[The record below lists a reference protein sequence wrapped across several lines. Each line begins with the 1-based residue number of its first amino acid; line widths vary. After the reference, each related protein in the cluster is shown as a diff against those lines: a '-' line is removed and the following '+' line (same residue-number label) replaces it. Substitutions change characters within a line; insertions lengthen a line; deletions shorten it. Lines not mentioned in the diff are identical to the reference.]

1 MVQKDYIRW
10 LREKVGHD
18 LVFLNFAGGCIR
30 NEQGEV
36 LLQRRADRDLW
47 GCPGGAME
55 LGKSA
60 PAAAVRE
67 VREETGLT
75 IEAPQLCGLKQ
86 FWEDDGTRYIVFLYK
101 TDRFSGE
108 LRSSQ
113 EGKVF
118 WIKRD
123 GLPNYQLAV
132 SFAEMLRVFEDDGVG
147 ELYSHWEDGA
157 YLRELL

>member
-1 MVQKDYIRW
+1 MAQRETVVLTNMCMIYDHEGNVLVQ
-10 LREKVGHD
+10 
-18 LVFLNFAGGCIR
+18 
-30 NEQGEV
+30 
-36 LLQRRADRDLW
+36 DRLDPNW
-47 GCPGGAME
+47 PGVTFPGGHVE
-55 LGKSA
+55 PGESFTG
-60 PAAAVRE
+60 AVIRE

-75 IEAPQLCGLKQ
+75 IEAPRLCGLKQ
-86 FWEDDGTRYIVFLYK
+86 FWEDDGTRYIVILYK

-108 LRSSQ
+108 LRSSR

-118 WIKRD
+118 WIKRAD
-123 GLPNYQLAV
+123 LLDHQLPV

>member
-1 MVQKDYIRW
+1 MAQRETVVLTNMCMIYDHEGNVLVQ
-10 LREKVGHD
+10 
-18 LVFLNFAGGCIR
+18 
-30 NEQGEV
+30 
-36 LLQRRADRDLW
+36 DRLDPNW
-47 GCPGGAME
+47 PGVTFPGGHVE
-55 LGKSA
+55 PGESFTG
-60 PAAAVRE
+60 AVIRE

-75 IEAPQLCGLKQ
+75 IEAPRLCGLKQ

-118 WIKRD
+118 WIKRAD
-123 GLPNYQLAV
+123 LPDCQLPV